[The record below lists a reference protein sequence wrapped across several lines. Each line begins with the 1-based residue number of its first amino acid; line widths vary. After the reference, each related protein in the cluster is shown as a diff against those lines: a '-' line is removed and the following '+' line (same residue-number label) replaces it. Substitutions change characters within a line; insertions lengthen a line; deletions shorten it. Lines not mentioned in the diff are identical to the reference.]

1 MAAKRAH
8 VATRGQTPEG
18 EKPERDTRPVVKPA
32 VVRSMLVAASSAAQG
47 AFEASAGAGQ
57 WPRFPLPTGSWPT
70 IRCAVHSLRDDERRA
85 VVLML
90 LGEESTRIEHELGAS
105 MNGSTG

>member
-1 MAAKRAH
+1 
-8 VATRGQTPEG
+8 
-18 EKPERDTRPVVKPA
+18 
-32 VVRSMLVAASSAAQG
+32 
-47 AFEASAGAGQ
+47 
-57 WPRFPLPTGSWPT
+57 
-70 IRCAVHSLRDDERRA
+70 LRDDERRA